1 MVFYTQ
7 YVTLYSVMK
16 DITQAKTITK
26 ERKRLSQ
33 TLNMLETILG
43 YSQYFGI
50 EVLCISQNFIR
61 TETVSKCKKMSE
73 SIKEQTSGLFFFYYW
88 LYFYESSI
96 QKQKSRKSSSDLKR
110 CSSYQVSICIWFP
123 TVWMIALNA
132 FQIVAHL
139 SLQLLNAILPHLE
152 PTNQFMY

>member
-1 MVFYTQ
+1 
-7 YVTLYSVMK
+7 MK

-61 TETVSKCKKMSE
+61 TETVS
-73 SIKEQTSGLFFFYYW
+73 
-88 LYFYESSI
+88 
-96 QKQKSRKSSSDLKR
+96 
-110 CSSYQVSICIWFP
+110 
-123 TVWMIALNA
+123 
-132 FQIVAHL
+132 
-139 SLQLLNAILPHLE
+139 
-152 PTNQFMY
+152 